1 MHIALRR
8 IQTLSLA
15 ALLAVPGATVAQPAG
30 DGVEPAAPEAGQAA
44 PPVRPVAPP
53 RAGRRAAEDPNE
65 AQAADPVWTCFEAA
79 RDVTANRLGQRGRG
93 IDEAAYTC
101 DLAVQ
106 VARDLTDA
114 SGRPD
119 RAALAATLANRSLV
133 LAGAGRLEAALADL
147 DEALGL
153 APQNSA
159 LHGNRGNLL
168 LRLNRPVDALD
179 AHDQAIALAPRD
191 PAGYVNRAF
200 SHRALGNAPAA
211 AEDVARARALGAS
224 TAVRRSGTDAGGGDR
239 GQ

>member
-8 IQTLSLA
+8 IRTWSLT
-15 ALLAVPGATVAQPAG
+15 ALLAGAGAAGAQPAQQ
-30 DGVEPAAPEAGQAA
+30 GVGLAAPDSEQTA

-53 RAGRRAAEDPNE
+53 RAGRRPAGEPADP
-65 AQAADPVWTCFEAA
+65 QVADPVRACFEAA
-79 RDVTANRLGQRGRG
+79 RDITVNQRAGRG

-119 RAALAATLANRSLV
+119 RRALAATLANRSLV
-133 LAGAGRLEAALADL
+133 LAGAGRLQPALRDL

-153 APQNSA
+153 TPQNAA
-159 LHGNRGNLL
+159 LYGNRGNLL

-179 AHDQAIALAPRD
+179 AQDQAIALAPRD

-200 SHRALGNAPAA
+200 SHRALGNAVAA
-211 AEDVARARALGAS
+211 AEDVERARALGAS
-224 TAVRRSGTDAGGGDR
+224 AAVRQPGTDAGDADR